1 MDDVPADAVFA
12 LTSEL
17 QPGEYRIREDGV
29 VLVGEGTDL
38 HVFKFHLKL
47 SKRDVRF
54 LESLHIGIGS

>member
-38 HVFKFHLKL
+38 HVFKFHLRLSEKDKKL
-47 SKRDVRF
+47 
-54 LESLHIGIGS
+54 LEKLHISIGS